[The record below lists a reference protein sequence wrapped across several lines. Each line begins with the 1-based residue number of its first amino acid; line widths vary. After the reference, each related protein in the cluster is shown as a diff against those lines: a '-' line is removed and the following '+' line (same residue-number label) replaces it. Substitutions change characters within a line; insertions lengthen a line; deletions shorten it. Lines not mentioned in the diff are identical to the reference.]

1 MNEPAVGDGEEGT
14 MAKDAVHILESGRKV
29 MHRDVH
35 NAYGLMMQKAT
46 YEGLVQRD
54 KGKQRLYL
62 LYTLCPFILTRS
74 AFIGS

>member
-14 MAKDAVHILESGRKV
+14 MAKDAVHILENGRKV

-54 KGKQRLYL
+54 KGKHR
-62 LYTLCPFILTRS
+62 PFILTRS